1 MKTTTKR
8 RYRRIQDILCL
19 IMENPEISQ
28 VELAK
33 KTKLTKQRISVITKE
48 LIGRGVIE
56 YKHMYIVKRLD
67 RVE

>member
-1 MKTTTKR
+1 
-8 RYRRIQDILCL
+8 
-19 IMENPEISQ
+19 MENPEISQ
-28 VELAK
+28 AELAK

-48 LIGRGVIE
+48 LIGRGIIE